1 MIYLV
6 TPDSSH
12 GKHYSNNFLSTPKG
26 HQIQG
31 MNFKHKLQFATFKK
45 IQLIINDLLILLPKH
60 AMTRGLCTLAG
71 WPALML
77 AGWPAIQSYLIQ
89 QLNNLTN
96 SVPLLWTWYECM
108 L

>member
-45 IQLIINDLLILLPKH
+45 I
-60 AMTRGLCTLAG
+60 
-71 WPALML
+71 
-77 AGWPAIQSYLIQ
+77 
-89 QLNNLTN
+89 
-96 SVPLLWTWYECM
+96 
-108 L
+108 